1 MYLGTTSKHHYTPSI
16 GGLFITNNS
25 VRNLKDEIEYEKQI
39 ALKRITNLRTIS
51 EGDLIILND
60 NLVTVARM
68 IEDRFYLN
76 ADVIDTI
83 EIDYDEDPNSTEDG
97 ELV

>member
-1 MYLGTTSKHHYTPSI
+1 M
-16 GGLFITNNS
+16 NNS